1 MGRPTF
7 SAEAKGACR
16 DQFTLSPC
24 FTGRYSPNERKVNQD
39 DHRPKNT
46 CQTLSGLTVSNSYS
60 FQVESRDARSVV
72 RDLHGPGSRI
82 NPAIDPSGAR
92 IQRVLYQFSQGAGE
106 RGDVQIRTQLSND
119 GIR

>member
-1 MGRPTF
+1 MGRRTF
-7 SAEAKGACR
+7 SAEAKGVCR

-24 FTGRYSPNERKVNQD
+24 FTGRYRSNERKVNQG

-46 CQTLSGLTVSNSYS
+46 CQTLSELTVSDTYS
-60 FQVESRDARSVV
+60 LQVVSRDARSVV

-92 IQRVLYQFSQGAGE
+92 I
-106 RGDVQIRTQLSND
+106 
-119 GIR
+119 